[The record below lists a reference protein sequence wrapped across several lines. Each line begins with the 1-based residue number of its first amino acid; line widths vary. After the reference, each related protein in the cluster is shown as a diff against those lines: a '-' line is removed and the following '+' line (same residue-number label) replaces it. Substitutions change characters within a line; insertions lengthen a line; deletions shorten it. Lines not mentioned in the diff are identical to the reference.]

1 MTEITA
7 ELTKP
12 LLIDGAM
19 STALEQLGAD
29 TNNSLWTAS
38 VLANQPALVKKVHQE
53 YFKAGARLEITD
65 TYQANVPAFIK
76 NGYSKQEAHSLIQRA
91 VALAK
96 EARDEYQQETGIYNY
111 VAGALG
117 PYGAYLA
124 NGSEY
129 SGDYHLST
137 TEYQQFHRPRL
148 TDILTVG
155 VDVIAIETQPRLDE
169 VLTELDLVKELAPDI
184 LCYVSFSLKDPT
196 HLPDGTPLAVAAR
209 TVAKYPNVFAVGVNC
224 IPLEEV
230 TAAIETIHQATDKPV
245 IALVADL
252 SADQRATV
260 LSLMG
265 VTEQDLANYTVITI
279 TNEDEHKYL
288 DSYVDPAVIGTRAL
302 SSVMVTPAE
311 AGHGVMVT
319 TQNINYC
326 TTGMYRNALL
336 TAGVEDADIM
346 VVGPTE
352 ISGTAGLIGAVKA
365 YEQVSGEPISDET
378 LDTAM
383 NELVTTGE
391 LVTKSAS
398 DEEVEALI
406 AYIKAKLAAGELET
420 EDDIRNEIKEGE
432 QKFDVSLDESEE
444 QQIVDFMLK
453 IKKLGLDPNV
463 LLDQAADLY
472 SKFGDELLNKAT
484 DDGFFSGLGNIV
496 NSIADFFKGLFK
508 K

>member
-1 MTEITA
+1 MKKLFKLLVATLLFTFMWSMTVCAETA
-7 ELTKP
+7 
-12 LLIDGAM
+12 
-19 STALEQLGAD
+19 
-29 TNNSLWTAS
+29 
-38 VLANQPALVKKVHQE
+38 
-53 YFKAGARLEITD
+53 
-65 TYQANVPAFIK
+65 
-76 NGYSKQEAHSLIQRA
+76 
-91 VALAK
+91 
-96 EARDEYQQETGIYNY
+96 
-111 VAGALG
+111 
-117 PYGAYLA
+117 
-124 NGSEY
+124 
-129 SGDYHLST
+129 
-137 TEYQQFHRPRL
+137 
-148 TDILTVG
+148 
-155 VDVIAIETQPRLDE
+155 
-169 VLTELDLVKELAPDI
+169 
-184 LCYVSFSLKDPT
+184 
-196 HLPDGTPLAVAAR
+196 
-209 TVAKYPNVFAVGVNC
+209 
-224 IPLEEV
+224 
-230 TAAIETIHQATDKPV
+230 DKPV
-245 IALVADL
+245 IALGADL

-265 VTEQDLANYTVITI
+265 VTEEDLVNYTVITI
-279 TNEDEHKYL
+279 TNADEHKYL

-346 VVGPTE
+346 VVGPSQ

-420 EDDIRNEIKEGE
+420 EDDIREAIKEGE
-432 QKFDVSLDESEE
+432 QKFGVSLDESEE

-484 DDGFFSGLGNIV
+484 DDGFLSGLGNIV

>member
-1 MTEITA
+1 MKKLFKLLVATLLFTFMCSMTVCAETA
-7 ELTKP
+7 
-12 LLIDGAM
+12 
-19 STALEQLGAD
+19 
-29 TNNSLWTAS
+29 
-38 VLANQPALVKKVHQE
+38 
-53 YFKAGARLEITD
+53 
-65 TYQANVPAFIK
+65 
-76 NGYSKQEAHSLIQRA
+76 
-91 VALAK
+91 
-96 EARDEYQQETGIYNY
+96 
-111 VAGALG
+111 
-117 PYGAYLA
+117 
-124 NGSEY
+124 
-129 SGDYHLST
+129 
-137 TEYQQFHRPRL
+137 
-148 TDILTVG
+148 
-155 VDVIAIETQPRLDE
+155 
-169 VLTELDLVKELAPDI
+169 
-184 LCYVSFSLKDPT
+184 
-196 HLPDGTPLAVAAR
+196 
-209 TVAKYPNVFAVGVNC
+209 
-224 IPLEEV
+224 
-230 TAAIETIHQATDKPV
+230 DKPV
-245 IALVADL
+245 IALGADL

-265 VTEQDLANYTVITI
+265 VTEEDLVNYTVITI
-279 TNEDEHKYL
+279 TNADEHKYL

-346 VVGPTE
+346 VVGPSQ

-420 EDDIRNEIKEGE
+420 EDDIRKAIKEGE
-432 QKFDVSLDESEE
+432 QKFGVSLDESEE

>member
-1 MTEITA
+1 MKKLFKLLVATLLFTFMCSMTVCA
-7 ELTKP
+7 ET
-12 LLIDGAM
+12 
-19 STALEQLGAD
+19 S
-29 TNNSLWTAS
+29 
-38 VLANQPALVKKVHQE
+38 
-53 YFKAGARLEITD
+53 
-65 TYQANVPAFIK
+65 
-76 NGYSKQEAHSLIQRA
+76 
-91 VALAK
+91 
-96 EARDEYQQETGIYNY
+96 
-111 VAGALG
+111 
-117 PYGAYLA
+117 
-124 NGSEY
+124 
-129 SGDYHLST
+129 
-137 TEYQQFHRPRL
+137 
-148 TDILTVG
+148 
-155 VDVIAIETQPRLDE
+155 
-169 VLTELDLVKELAPDI
+169 
-184 LCYVSFSLKDPT
+184 
-196 HLPDGTPLAVAAR
+196 
-209 TVAKYPNVFAVGVNC
+209 
-224 IPLEEV
+224 
-230 TAAIETIHQATDKPV
+230 DKPV
-245 IALVADL
+245 IALGADL

-265 VTEQDLANYTVITI
+265 VTEEDLVNYTVITI
-279 TNEDEHKYL
+279 TNADEHKYL

-346 VVGPTE
+346 VVGPSQ

-420 EDDIRNEIKEGE
+420 EDDIRKAIKEGE
-432 QKFDVSLDESEE
+432 QKFGVSLDESEE

-484 DDGFFSGLGNIV
+484 DDGFLSGLGNIV

>member
-1 MTEITA
+1 MKKLFKLLVATLLFTFMWSMTVCAETA
-7 ELTKP
+7 
-12 LLIDGAM
+12 
-19 STALEQLGAD
+19 
-29 TNNSLWTAS
+29 
-38 VLANQPALVKKVHQE
+38 
-53 YFKAGARLEITD
+53 
-65 TYQANVPAFIK
+65 
-76 NGYSKQEAHSLIQRA
+76 
-91 VALAK
+91 
-96 EARDEYQQETGIYNY
+96 
-111 VAGALG
+111 
-117 PYGAYLA
+117 
-124 NGSEY
+124 
-129 SGDYHLST
+129 
-137 TEYQQFHRPRL
+137 
-148 TDILTVG
+148 
-155 VDVIAIETQPRLDE
+155 
-169 VLTELDLVKELAPDI
+169 
-184 LCYVSFSLKDPT
+184 
-196 HLPDGTPLAVAAR
+196 
-209 TVAKYPNVFAVGVNC
+209 
-224 IPLEEV
+224 
-230 TAAIETIHQATDKPV
+230 DKPV
-245 IALVADL
+245 IALGADL

-265 VTEQDLANYTVITI
+265 VTEEDLVNYTVITI
-279 TNEDEHKYL
+279 TNADEHKYL

-346 VVGPTE
+346 VVGPSQ

-406 AYIKAKLAAGELET
+406 SYIKAKLAAGELET
-420 EDDIRNEIKEGE
+420 EDDIRKAIKEGE
-432 QKFDVSLDESEE
+432 QKFGVSLDESEE

-484 DDGFFSGLGNIV
+484 DDGFLSGLGNIV

>member
-1 MTEITA
+1 MKKLFKLLVATLLFTFMWSMTVCAETA
-7 ELTKP
+7 
-12 LLIDGAM
+12 
-19 STALEQLGAD
+19 
-29 TNNSLWTAS
+29 
-38 VLANQPALVKKVHQE
+38 
-53 YFKAGARLEITD
+53 
-65 TYQANVPAFIK
+65 
-76 NGYSKQEAHSLIQRA
+76 
-91 VALAK
+91 
-96 EARDEYQQETGIYNY
+96 
-111 VAGALG
+111 
-117 PYGAYLA
+117 
-124 NGSEY
+124 
-129 SGDYHLST
+129 
-137 TEYQQFHRPRL
+137 
-148 TDILTVG
+148 
-155 VDVIAIETQPRLDE
+155 
-169 VLTELDLVKELAPDI
+169 
-184 LCYVSFSLKDPT
+184 
-196 HLPDGTPLAVAAR
+196 
-209 TVAKYPNVFAVGVNC
+209 
-224 IPLEEV
+224 
-230 TAAIETIHQATDKPV
+230 DKPV
-245 IALVADL
+245 IALGADL
-252 SADQRATV
+252 SANQRATV

-265 VTEQDLANYTVITI
+265 VTEEDLVNYTVITI
-279 TNEDEHKYL
+279 TNADEHKYL

-346 VVGPTE
+346 VVGPSQ

-420 EDDIRNEIKEGE
+420 EDDIRKAIKEGE
-432 QKFDVSLDESEE
+432 QKFGVSLDESEE

-484 DDGFFSGLGNIV
+484 DDGFLSGLGNIV

>member
-1 MTEITA
+1 MKKLFKLLVATLLFTFMCSMTVCAETA
-7 ELTKP
+7 
-12 LLIDGAM
+12 
-19 STALEQLGAD
+19 
-29 TNNSLWTAS
+29 
-38 VLANQPALVKKVHQE
+38 
-53 YFKAGARLEITD
+53 
-65 TYQANVPAFIK
+65 
-76 NGYSKQEAHSLIQRA
+76 
-91 VALAK
+91 
-96 EARDEYQQETGIYNY
+96 
-111 VAGALG
+111 
-117 PYGAYLA
+117 
-124 NGSEY
+124 
-129 SGDYHLST
+129 
-137 TEYQQFHRPRL
+137 
-148 TDILTVG
+148 
-155 VDVIAIETQPRLDE
+155 
-169 VLTELDLVKELAPDI
+169 
-184 LCYVSFSLKDPT
+184 
-196 HLPDGTPLAVAAR
+196 
-209 TVAKYPNVFAVGVNC
+209 
-224 IPLEEV
+224 
-230 TAAIETIHQATDKPV
+230 DKPV
-245 IALVADL
+245 IALGADL

-265 VTEQDLANYTVITI
+265 VTEEDLVNYTVITI
-279 TNEDEHKYL
+279 TNADEHKYL

-346 VVGPTE
+346 VVGPSQ

-420 EDDIRNEIKEGE
+420 EDDIRKAIKEGE
-432 QKFDVSLDESEE
+432 QKFGVSLDESEE

-484 DDGFFSGLGNIV
+484 DDGFLSRLGNIA

>member
-1 MTEITA
+1 MKKLFKLLVATLLFTLIWSMTVCAETA
-7 ELTKP
+7 
-12 LLIDGAM
+12 
-19 STALEQLGAD
+19 
-29 TNNSLWTAS
+29 
-38 VLANQPALVKKVHQE
+38 
-53 YFKAGARLEITD
+53 
-65 TYQANVPAFIK
+65 
-76 NGYSKQEAHSLIQRA
+76 
-91 VALAK
+91 
-96 EARDEYQQETGIYNY
+96 
-111 VAGALG
+111 
-117 PYGAYLA
+117 
-124 NGSEY
+124 
-129 SGDYHLST
+129 
-137 TEYQQFHRPRL
+137 
-148 TDILTVG
+148 
-155 VDVIAIETQPRLDE
+155 
-169 VLTELDLVKELAPDI
+169 
-184 LCYVSFSLKDPT
+184 
-196 HLPDGTPLAVAAR
+196 
-209 TVAKYPNVFAVGVNC
+209 
-224 IPLEEV
+224 
-230 TAAIETIHQATDKPV
+230 DKPV
-245 IALVADL
+245 IALGADL

-265 VTEQDLANYTVITI
+265 VTEEDLVNYTVITI
-279 TNEDEHKYL
+279 TNADEHKYL

-346 VVGPTE
+346 VVGPSQ

-420 EDDIRNEIKEGE
+420 EDDIRKAIKEGE
-432 QKFDVSLDESEE
+432 QKFGVSLDESEE

-484 DDGFFSGLGNIV
+484 DDGFLSGLGNIV

>member
-1 MTEITA
+1 MKKLFKLLVATLLFTFMWSMTVCAETA
-7 ELTKP
+7 
-12 LLIDGAM
+12 
-19 STALEQLGAD
+19 
-29 TNNSLWTAS
+29 
-38 VLANQPALVKKVHQE
+38 
-53 YFKAGARLEITD
+53 
-65 TYQANVPAFIK
+65 
-76 NGYSKQEAHSLIQRA
+76 
-91 VALAK
+91 
-96 EARDEYQQETGIYNY
+96 
-111 VAGALG
+111 
-117 PYGAYLA
+117 
-124 NGSEY
+124 
-129 SGDYHLST
+129 
-137 TEYQQFHRPRL
+137 
-148 TDILTVG
+148 
-155 VDVIAIETQPRLDE
+155 
-169 VLTELDLVKELAPDI
+169 
-184 LCYVSFSLKDPT
+184 
-196 HLPDGTPLAVAAR
+196 
-209 TVAKYPNVFAVGVNC
+209 
-224 IPLEEV
+224 
-230 TAAIETIHQATDKPV
+230 DKPV
-245 IALVADL
+245 IALGADL
-252 SADQRATV
+252 SADQRAAV

-265 VTEQDLANYTVITI
+265 VTEEDLVNYTVITI
-279 TNEDEHKYL
+279 TNADEHKYL

-346 VVGPTE
+346 VVGPSQ

-420 EDDIRNEIKEGE
+420 EDDIRKAIKEGE
-432 QKFDVSLDESEE
+432 QKFGVSLDESEE

-484 DDGFFSGLGNIV
+484 DDGFLSGLGNIA